1 MAEKEPAGNESAI
14 IASNDAQIRD
24 MIYTVRGQQVMLD
37 SDLAELY
44 EVETGALNRAAKRN
58 EDRFPEDFRFRLTDD
73 EYENLRCQIG
83 ISSDDLQKFAA
94 GGRRYMPYVYTEQG
108 VAKLSG
114 VLRSRVAIDL

>member
-1 MAEKEPAGNESAI
+1 MAEKEPARNESAI

-83 ISSDDLQKFAA
+83 TSSDDL
-94 GGRRYMPYVYTEQG
+94 
-108 VAKLSG
+108 
-114 VLRSRVAIDL
+114 

>member
-1 MAEKEPAGNESAI
+1 MAEKEPTKNESAI

-83 ISSDDLQKFAA
+83 
-94 GGRRYMPYVYTEQG
+94 T
-108 VAKLSG
+108 
-114 VLRSRVAIDL
+114 SREDKAL

>member
-1 MAEKEPAGNESAI
+1 MAEKEPARNESAI

-83 ISSDDLQKFAA
+83 
-94 GGRRYMPYVYTEQG
+94 T
-108 VAKLSG
+108 
-114 VLRSRVAIDL
+114 SRGDKAL